1 MHLMR
6 IALSSLSLSS
16 LQAVRSG
23 GTSGSRPT
31 SLGCTQASLAA
42 RRRHGSTSSVEAQP
56 IMRISHLAL
65 MAVLDTLINA
75 GLALR

>member
-1 MHLMR
+1 MR

-31 SLGCTQASLAA
+31 SFGCTQASLAA
-42 RRRHGSTSSVEAQP
+42 RRRYGSTSSVEAQP
-56 IMRISHLAL
+56 IMRGSRISHS
-65 MAVLDTLINA
+65 
-75 GLALR
+75 